1 MAHPIFSFID
11 RISRKRFYQ
20 SWDTTSG
27 YPETIPMN
35 FFTFLQFYGF
45 RNLEFI
51 NTLHQIYPDLIST
64 GTSLSEDASFE
75 TLSNPFKQQA
85 FDAIQAAY
93 LHPEKKLDELSQDL
107 EILFKVKRDFKEF
120 YIEYSKFIQS
130 LNPHPILPK
139 HYYASW
145 SYTVQIFNDM
155 KNEGKALILNHIDDQ
170 SYIDFESWFING
182 WFENKRET
190 LISVFY
196 DLALKNHIE
205 IGSIPHIFR
214 DDHRIVELFKAY
226 GMVYLLPSF
235 NPHYNPYIKPYIQ
248 LKIDNKEE
256 NIRQFLNYCAFSDFP
271 FGKHIRGIELQELD
285 KIQLTGLLEE
295 NFINGSIINF
305 YDDQDNL
312 IHPFKYTN
320 FHLEDNAAF
329 PFQFFAE
336 FGMQSA
342 HVFLKD
348 GTLIDTS
355 GYEDISFVDENSYI
369 GMMDYL
375 SGYRCVFDFNEFKL
389 TKTPIKFNPETQ
401 EILEV
406 EIKKE
411 KEDNVITEN
420 QSNANNKKSLSDDE
434 DELPF

>member
-11 RISRKRFYQ
+11 RNSGKRFYQ
-20 SWDTTSG
+20 TWDTTTG

-35 FFTFLQFYGF
+35 LFTFLQFNGF
-45 RNLEFI
+45 RNKEFI
-51 NTLHQIYPDLIST
+51 NALHQTYPDLIST
-64 GTSLSEDASFE
+64 GTSLSDETSFE
-75 TLSNPFKQQA
+75 TLRPPFKQQA

-93 LHPEKKLDELSQDL
+93 LQPLKELDELSLEL

-120 YIEYSKFIQS
+120 YIEYSKFVQS
-130 LNPHPILPK
+130 LNPHPFFPK
-139 HYYASW
+139 HYYSSW
-145 SYTVQIFNDM
+145 SYTFRIFNDM
-155 KNEGKALILNHIDDQ
+155 KNEGKALIVNHIDDQ

-196 DLALKNHIE
+196 DLSLKNHIE

-214 DDHRIVELFKAY
+214 DDHRIIELFKAY

-235 NPHYNPYIKPYIQ
+235 NPHYNPYKRACIQ
-248 LKIDNKEE
+248 VKIDNKEE

-271 FGKHIRGIELQELD
+271 FGEHIRGIGLQELD

-295 NFINGSIINF
+295 NFIDGSIINF
-305 YDDQDNL
+305 CDDQDTVL
-312 IHPFKYTN
+312 LPYKYTS
-320 FHLEDNAAF
+320 FQLVDNTANTF
-329 PFQFFAE
+329 IFLAE

-355 GYEDISFVDENSYI
+355 GYEDISYVNENSYI

-389 TKTPIKFNPETQ
+389 AKTPIQFNPETQ

-411 KEDNVITEN
+411 KEDHVITEN
-420 QSNANNKKSLSDDE
+420 PSNAKNKKSLSDDE